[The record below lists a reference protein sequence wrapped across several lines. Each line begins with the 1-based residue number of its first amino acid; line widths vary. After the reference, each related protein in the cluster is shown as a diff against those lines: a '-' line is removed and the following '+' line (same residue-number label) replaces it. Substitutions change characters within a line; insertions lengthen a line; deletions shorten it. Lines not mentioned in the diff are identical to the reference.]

1 MDKVIPLERLK
12 TGQSAEVMQI
22 DGPAEHVHR
31 LEEFGLRSGCAIRM
45 FRSGNPCI
53 LCMGGNKFCLR
64 PDELLNILVKRNGK
78 RG

>member
-1 MDKVIPLERLK
+1 VDRVIPLERLK
-12 TGQSAEVMQI
+12 NGQSAEVTHI

-31 LEEFGLRSGCAIRM
+31 LEEFGLRSGCAIQM

-53 LCMGGNKFCLR
+53 LCMAGGKFCLR
-64 PDELLNILVKRNGK
+64 PDELLKIFVKRSNG